1 MVEMIKLNAEARE
14 EFGKGAARRI
24 RRAHKIPAVMY
35 VNGGE
40 PKHIT
45 LPGHESMLALRQAN
59 ALLSIQL
66 PDGTEQLALPK
77 QVQRHPVTNNLE
89 HVDLLMVFRGERVTV
104 QIPVIITGEPEGE
117 VLINTERTEIT
128 VKAEATNIPAHIA
141 VSIAGLDV
149 GAQILVDL
157 GLTTIRQLTNNPKK
171 IVGLEGYGLRVVE
184 RVPIEIAPGPENL
197 EYLQV
202 KRDKMG
208 HMLHHQELRLR
219 PDGEESD

>member
-89 HVDLLMVFRGERVTV
+89 HVDLLIVRRGERVV
-104 QIPVIITGEPEGE
+104 VSVPVVLVGEPVVD
-117 VLINTERTEIT
+117 VLVNQGLNELS
-128 VKAEATNIPAHIA
+128 VSAEATHIPAQIEI
-141 VSIAGLDV
+141 SIDGLNV
-149 GAQILVDL
+149 GAQILAGEVVLPEGVELADDPEVL
-157 GLTTIRQLTNNPKK
+157 VLSINAS
-171 IVGLEGYGLRVVE
+171 IAVEDMLETAEAEAVE
-184 RVPIEIAPGPENL
+184 EGGDQDAESA
-197 EYLQV
+197 
-202 KRDKMG
+202 
-208 HMLHHQELRLR
+208 
-219 PDGEESD
+219 GE

>member
-149 GAQILVDL
+149 GAQILVGDVVL
-157 GLTTIRQLTNNPKK
+157 PDDVELDDDAEALVVSINAAAS
-171 IVGLEGYGLRVVE
+171 VEDMLETAE
-184 RVPIEIAPGPENL
+184 
-197 EYLQV
+197 
-202 KRDKMG
+202 
-208 HMLHHQELRLR
+208 
-219 PDGEESD
+219 GEEAPAEEEEPAEGDTEE

>member
-45 LPGHESMLALRQAN
+45 LPGHASRLALRQAT

-128 VKAEATNIPAHIA
+128 VKGRGHQHSRAHR
-141 VSIAGLDV
+141 GLHR
-149 GAQILVDL
+149 G
-157 GLTTIRQLTNNPKK
+157 
-171 IVGLEGYGLRVVE
+171 
-184 RVPIEIAPGPENL
+184 PG
-197 EYLQV
+197 
-202 KRDKMG
+202 R
-208 HMLHHQELRLR
+208 RR
-219 PDGEESD
+219 PDPRRRRRGCRRCRTRRRCRGPGRQHQRGRLG